1 MERDIDY
8 VIAVA
13 ECRSISQAA
22 EVLYIS
28 QPSLSRYLSNL
39 ENELGFS
46 LFVRT
51 INGTELTEAGKIY
64 LKYAKEIKLLRG
76 TMEYELREFQRKNTN
91 RIRVGMTLN
100 SASLSAY
107 NVAEKVKKRYP
118 GCDVEMYNIM
128 SKDIEAALREGK
140 YDFVIGPA
148 LELNSDFGIDIL
160 VREPYIL
167 IVPDRYDISAYTE
180 KGKNGVFPKINLG
193 KLPKMDFILQEE
205 TTSVR
210 KGIDRL
216 AHQMKYP
223 IVPRLLVTSSPLA
236 IQAAESGLGCCI
248 VATGHLAYVN
258 RAERL
263 NFYQVGGDELSCAA
277 VLSLRTKFFSPEET
291 YCISCIKAALQEG
304 ERTIFSRLGDAG
316 KLRV

>member
-76 TMEYELREFQRKNTN
+76 TMEHELREFQRKNTN

-128 SKDIEAALREGK
+128 SKDIEVALREGK
-140 YDFVIGPA
+140 YDFAIGPA
-148 LELNSDFGIDIL
+148 LEMSSDFEIDIFA
-160 VREPYIL
+160 REPYIL
-167 IVPDRYDISAYTE
+167 IVPERYDISAYAE
-180 KGKNGVFPKINLG
+180 KGKKGLFSKVDLG
-193 KLPKMDFILQEE
+193 KLPKLDFILQEE

-216 AHQMKYP
+216 ARQMKYP

-258 RAERL
+258 RAQRL
-263 NFYQVGGDELSCAA
+263 NFYQVGGDDLSCAA
-277 VLSLRTKFFSPEET
+277 VLYLRTRAFSLEEN
-291 YCISCIKAALQEG
+291 YCIACIKAALRAG
-304 ERTIFSRLGDAG
+304 EKEIFSRLGNVG
-316 KLRV
+316 KLGV